1 MYTVK
6 AIPNDGDDINII
18 EGYTTYNDAKER
30 ALSLVHFMHKDA
42 KVFTQSGTLL
52 FHITFGSDGFEEK
65 EHSTMNP
72 TRNKIAEIKAV
83 RAVGDWG
90 LREAK
95 EFVEA
100 RTTEQV
106 AMYVMENVYAAT
118 ANMRSKLSGYD
129 QVQSSLDLYKKD
141 FNAMVKTLDEK
152 DNHIDALVIQNH
164 HLINQ
169 RNTILAMLTKEQILD
184 LYIASQSQTE

>member
-6 AIPNDGDDINII
+6 AIPNDGDDIDII

-30 ALSLVHFMHKDA
+30 AISLVHFMHKDA

-52 FHITFGSDGFEEK
+52 FHITFNGEFEEK
-65 EHSTMNP
+65 EYPMP
-72 TRNKIAEIKAV
+72 TRNKIAEIKAI

-106 AMYVMENVYAAT
+106 AMYVMEHVYAAT
-118 ANMRSKLSGYD
+118 TDMRSKLSGYD
-129 QVQSSLDLYKKD
+129 QVQTSLDLYRKD
-141 FNAMVKTLDEK
+141 FNAMVKTLDQK
-152 DNHIDALVIQNH
+152 DNLIENLEKINDT
-164 HLINQ
+164 LINQ
-169 RNTILAMLTKEQILD
+169 RNLLLSMLTKEQLID
-184 LYIASQSQTE
+184 MVIASGSQTE

>member
-6 AIPNDGDDINII
+6 AIPNDGDVVNIV
-18 EGYTTYNDAKER
+18 ETHATYNDAKER
-30 ALSLVHFMHKDA
+30 ALGLVHFMHKDA
-42 KVFTQSGTLL
+42 KVFTQSGILL
-52 FHITFGSDGFEEK
+52 FHITFNGEFEEK
-65 EHSTMNP
+65 EYPMNP
-72 TRNKIAEIKAV
+72 TRNKIVEIKAV

-118 ANMRSKLSGYD
+118 MDQRSKASQYD
-129 QVQSSLDLYKKD
+129 DLKASNDRYMQEAI
-141 FNAMVKTLDEK
+141 AMRKVRYQLEK
-152 DNHIDALVIQNH
+152 ENKNL
-164 HLINQ
+164 LNQ

-184 LYIASQSQTE
+184 IYIASQSQTE

>member
-6 AIPNDGDDINII
+6 AIPNDGDDIDII

-52 FHITFGSDGFEEK
+52 FHITFNGEFEEK
-65 EHSTMNP
+65 EYPMNP
-72 TRNKIAEIKAV
+72 TRNKIAEIKAI

-106 AMYVMENVYAAT
+106 AMYVMEHVYAAT
-118 ANMRSKLSGYD
+118 TDMRSKLSGYD
-129 QVQSSLDLYKKD
+129 QVQTSLDLYRKD
-141 FNAMVKTLDEK
+141 FNAMVKTLDQK
-152 DNHIDALVIQNH
+152 DNLIENLEKINDT
-164 HLINQ
+164 LINQ
-169 RNTILAMLTKEQILD
+169 RNLLLSMLTKEQLID
-184 LYIASQSQTE
+184 MVIASGSQTE